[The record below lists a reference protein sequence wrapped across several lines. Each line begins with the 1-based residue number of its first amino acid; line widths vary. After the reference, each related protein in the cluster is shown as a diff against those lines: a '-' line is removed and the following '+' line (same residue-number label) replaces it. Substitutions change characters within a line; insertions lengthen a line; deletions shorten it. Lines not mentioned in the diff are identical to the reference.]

1 MNELREL
8 YQELILDHAKNP
20 RNFGSLE
27 GANRHAEGHNPLCG
41 DMFSVF
47 LVVQDGQVLDAKFQ
61 GHGCAISTAS
71 ASMTTEAIRGKTVE
85 EAKQLL
91 DDLHGAIM
99 DSEPR
104 QYDFDRLN
112 ALMGV
117 KEFPMRVKC
126 ATLAWHAVQAALEGD
141 GLQVSTE

>member
-1 MNELREL
+1 MNELRDL

-47 LVVQDGQVLDAKFQ
+47 LIVEDGKVVDAKFQ

-85 EAKQLL
+85 EAEQLL
-91 DDLHGAIM
+91 DRLHGAM
-99 DSEPR
+99 MEDGVKE
-104 QYDFDRLN
+104 YDFDRLN

-141 GLQVSTE
+141 GQKVSTE